1 MTSAPP
7 AASAISAASAVPA
20 RPSDRPRPAPVR
32 LDLATWPEVETY
44 LGRSGGI
51 IIPAGSTEQHG
62 PMGLIGTDA
71 ICAERV
77 AMKAAELADAMVAPT
92 LAYTPAP
99 FNMAFPGT
107 ISVSG
112 ELFESL
118 VKEILGG
125 LSGHGFDR
133 FYFVN
138 GHGANL
144 APLQRVSAAFRE
156 ERGTARIRIRSWWDF
171 DAVNALRREYYGDWE
186 GMHATPSEVAITQAT
201 CRSVPPGDAASP
213 PERLPPGYLERHA
226 GDRHGPPLEHRRQ
239 FPDGRVGSHSALAA
253 PEHGAA
259 LLEAAAAAVAED
271 YSELARGRAG
281 RESAPSH
288 HR

>member
-1 MTSAPP
+1 M
-7 AASAISAASAVPA
+7 
-20 RPSDRPRPAPVR
+20 R

-51 IIPAGSTEQHG
+51 VIPAGSTEQHG

-77 AMKAAELADAMVAPT
+77 AMGAADRSGAMVAPT

-107 ISVSG
+107 ISVPE
-112 ELFESL
+112 ELFAAL
-118 VKEILGG
+118 VTEILGS
-125 LSGHGFDR
+125 LAGHGFDR

-144 APLQRVSAAFRE
+144 APLERSAAAFRE
-156 ERGTARIRIRSWWDF
+156 ARGTHVRVRVRSWWDF
-171 DAVNALRREYYGDWE
+171 GTVNALRRSYYGDWE
-186 GMHATPSEVAITQAT
+186 GMHATPSEVAITQT
-201 CRSVPPGDAASP
+201 TDRIVPPGAAASP

-226 GDRHGPPLEHRRQ
+226 GDRHGPPDEHRRQ
-239 FPDGRVGSHSALAA
+239 FPDGRVGSHSALAT
-253 PEHGAA
+253 PEHGAT
-259 LLEAAAAAVAED
+259 LLEAAAEAVAED
-271 YSELARGRAG
+271 YAG
-281 RESAPSH
+281 FTAE
-288 HR
+288 